1 MSQIFS
7 QKKVKLTSDKQL
19 VKTLGEKIV
28 NKYTVRNI
36 LLEKFVRNSC
46 KLQ

>member
-19 VKTLGEKIV
+19 VKNLGEKIV

-46 KLQ
+46 KFQ